1 MRNAVY
7 VKNRVYNKGT
17 KGIPYEM
24 MFGVKP
30 DVHHIRNFEALAYVH
45 IPVSPGR
52 KKHHEN
58 AKIGFVLGYAEDVVG
73 CMVYFPEEHTAKFVP
88 DLKVAEYVV
97 YRDCHAAA
105 LKEDDLSLLH
115 FTHQADE
122 GKNTESDNSDIDMVI
137 VSPEKHHP
145 LDSRKASMRT
155 ISEGHKEPGKNEY
168 RDGEHD
174 NVVDSDQD
182 DETKSDANDKVDSN
196 VGGSDGEQGTHVSF
210 EVAEGEVESV
220 AGTCGSSVD
229 DQQSNNEEKIWG
241 DDEVTVASGFASDEN
256 SVCEEDADLQSHT
269 ALEEDTGVAHGVSSG
284 LSQDEREKSRVEMV
298 DAGML
303 MKEDSH
309 WASRVSRT
317 PTSALP

>member
-1 MRNAVY
+1 
-7 VKNRVYNKGT
+7 
-17 KGIPYEM
+17 
-24 MFGVKP
+24 
-30 DVHHIRNFEALAYVH
+30 
-45 IPVSPGR
+45 
-52 KKHHEN
+52 
-58 AKIGFVLGYAEDVVG
+58 
-73 CMVYFPEEHTAKFVP
+73 MVYFPEEHTAKFVP

-155 ISEGHKEPGKNEY
+155 MWLL
-168 RDGEHD
+168 RR
-174 NVVDSDQD
+174 D

>member
-17 KGIPYEM
+17 KEIPYEM

-155 ISEGHKEPGKNEY
+155 MWLLRRVSAKIALSKDNMSAVVRVIKSPGKTSTAMVSMTTLLIVT
-168 RDGEHD
+168 R
-174 NVVDSDQD
+174 
-182 DETKSDANDKVDSN
+182 TMKPKV
-196 VGGSDGEQGTHVSF
+196 
-210 EVAEGEVESV
+210 
-220 AGTCGSSVD
+220 
-229 DQQSNNEEKIWG
+229 
-241 DDEVTVASGFASDEN
+241 
-256 SVCEEDADLQSHT
+256 
-269 ALEEDTGVAHGVSSG
+269 
-284 LSQDEREKSRVEMV
+284 
-298 DAGML
+298 ML
-303 MKEDSH
+303 MTKLIATSVVAMANKEH
-309 WASRVSRT
+309 T
-317 PTSALP
+317 